1 MSAKTTQLRRMLD
14 SGETEFILEA
24 HNGLAARIVE
34 EAGRTVLE
42 DLDSANGIVLNGER
56 VKGKA
61 ALFDGDVIQIGEV
74 RLRYLVGDGAE

>member
-34 EAGRTVLE
+34 SR
-42 DLDSANGIVLNGER
+42 ER
-56 VKGKA
+56 
-61 ALFDGDVIQIGEV
+61 DGTIHLTARRMG
-74 RLRYLVGDGAE
+74 